1 MTCGEDAYLVH
12 GRTLGKALVH
22 MRPEIDAC
30 FDVLLQPTLSI
41 VPLNVD
47 QMLRLL
53 AKLGREI
60 RRVAVVI
67 LSVETVSKRL
77 I

>member
-47 QMLRLL
+47 
-53 AKLGREI
+53 
-60 RRVAVVI
+60 
-67 LSVETVSKRL
+67 
-77 I
+77 